1 MTTIKPF
8 AQGKTGNYFESDDIK
23 ETFIVKSPDKFWRIN
38 FCTILN
44 NTTYCVV
51 LSQKTEDNHKNKN
64 LILSKI

>member
-44 NTTYCVV
+44 NTNYYVV
-51 LSQKTEDNHKNKN
+51 LSQKMCNTKNN
-64 LILSKI
+64 NVLY